1 MFFIFTG
8 HRGVD
13 SPSPLAGRGWGG
25 VPNAEELLVNRHNL
39 TKKSSSLSPQSSA
52 LSPQSSA
59 LSPQS
64 SVLSPPHSSA
74 QYFALSTAFCH
85 IVKFACAWVTPA
97 PG

>member
-52 LSPQSSA
+52 LSP
-59 LSPQS
+59 L
-64 SVLSPPHSSA
+64 HSA
-74 QYFALSTAFCH
+74 QCLALSTAFCH